1 MNTKCVYLAAELTG
15 ALGLPAALGFGSAL
29 GLAGALGLGAAL
41 GLAATGA
48 AIVASVPN
56 GTDSTLISG
65 AGAASTLGAGV
76 STLYGASDSEGFPR
90 KNSLIFVNIMFLL
103 CVYLLTTH
111 K

>member
-1 MNTKCVYLAAELTG
+1 MFDKNPLRDFSYFAAGLEI
-15 ALGLPAALGFGSAL
+15 LGLAGAF
-29 GLAGALGLGAAL
+29 GLAGALGFGAAL

-56 GTDSTLISG
+56 GTDSTL
-65 AGAASTLGAGV
+65 GAGV
-76 STLYGASDSEGFPR
+76 STLYGVATGDCTGSLPN

>member
-15 ALGLPAALGFGSAL
+15 ALDLPAALGFGSA
-29 GLAGALGLGAAL
+29 LAGALGLGAAL
-41 GLAATGA
+41 GLVATGA

-65 AGAASTLGAGV
+65 AGAASALGAGV

-90 KNSLIFVNIMFLL
+90 KNSLIFVNIIFSWFKQ
-103 CVYLLTTH
+103 V
-111 K
+111 